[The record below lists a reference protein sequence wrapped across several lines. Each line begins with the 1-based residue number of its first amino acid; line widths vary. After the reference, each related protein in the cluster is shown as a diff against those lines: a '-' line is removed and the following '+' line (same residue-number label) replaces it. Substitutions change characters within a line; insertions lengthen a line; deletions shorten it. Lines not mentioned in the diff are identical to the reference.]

1 MDLERLLD
9 AWRSPLAGL
18 LAAWGS
24 PWPEARELAEEVF
37 VQAWLGR
44 ARFRGALDDEAR
56 VGAWLRGIAHKLWL
70 AAQRERARSPG
81 AGAEALARATQAT
94 AEPNEPD
101 DSDERLAA
109 LRAALDT
116 LEPELR
122 EALYVRYVEGCAL
135 ATVAGLL
142 GISVRAAEGRLYRG
156 RQELKERIERETKRP
171 RQPEVQR

>member
-9 AWRSPLAGL
+9 AWRSPLVGL

-44 ARFRGALDDEAR
+44 ARFRGALDEEAR

-70 AAQRERARSPG
+70 AAQRERARSPR
-81 AGAEALARATQAT
+81 AGSLADVAQAPS
-94 AEPNEPD
+94 EPSEP
-101 DSDERLAA
+101 DERLAA